1 VLLVSIL
8 PIGLF
13 AAGLLYLHFQAQE
26 RERERSQ
33 VQLARLLAA
42 SVDNALDG
50 TVERLSIL
58 ARLWESRALSDEQ
71 IHATRSR
78 RCRPTPTGPMSSAS
92 VPMDAGCSARTR
104 PSRWGWRPL
113 SSSVLPAADGPA
125 ALDLLQ
131 RERASVGILDI
142 GLPGM
147 DGYQLARRLR
157 EAFGRQIVLI
167 ALTGYGLETDAEKAM
182 QAGFD
187 LHLTKPVDL
196 QKLAQAIEIAG
207 RSRQAVA
214 SD

>member
-1 VLLVSIL
+1 V
-8 PIGLF
+8 
-13 AAGLLYLHFQAQE
+13 A
-26 RERERSQ
+26 
-33 VQLARLLAA
+33 
-42 SVDNALDG
+42 
-50 TVERLSIL
+50 
-58 ARLWESRALSDEQ
+58 
-71 IHATRSR
+71 
-78 RCRPTPTGPMSSAS
+78 
-92 VPMDAGCSARTR
+92 
-104 PSRWGWRPL
+104 
-113 SSSVLPAADGPA
+113 
-125 ALDLLQ
+125 
-131 RERASVGILDI
+131 ILDI